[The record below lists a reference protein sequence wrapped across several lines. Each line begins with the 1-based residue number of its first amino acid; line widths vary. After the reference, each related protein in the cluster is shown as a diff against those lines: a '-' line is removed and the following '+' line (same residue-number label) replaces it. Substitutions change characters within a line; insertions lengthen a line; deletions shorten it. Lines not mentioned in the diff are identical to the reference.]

1 MWKVLGE
8 ETVIPK
14 MGEVWTERMVQL
26 SKRRKDKDRFI
37 STLRDADVRYLF
49 DSVREVNTFVVTLPP
64 KYGHEDLEFMRA
76 YVKRVDKSLKEP
88 VVEYEGVPQKYTI
101 IFTSDVEEDD
111 YQWRKEHRSDYF
123 KWVEDKSKEEKS
135 EKEEQTF

>member
-14 MGEVWTERMVQL
+14 MGDVWAERMVQL

-37 STLRDADVRYLF
+37 SILKDADVRYIF
-49 DSVREVNTFVVTLPP
+49 DAMREVNTFIITLPP
-64 KYGHEDLEFMRA
+64 KYGHEDLVFMRA
-76 YVKRVDKSLKEP
+76 YVNRVDKSLKVP
-88 VVEYEGVPQKYTI
+88 VVEYEGVPQKYSI
-101 IFTSDVEEDD
+101 IFTSEVEEDD
-111 YQWRKEHRSDYF
+111 YRWRKEHRSDYF
-123 KWVEDKSKEEKS
+123 QWVEKESEKEKS

>member
-8 ETVIPK
+8 ETVILK
-14 MGEVWTERMVQL
+14 MGDVWEERMVQL

-37 STLRDADVRYLF
+37 KIIKEADVRYVF
-49 DSVREVNTFVVTLPP
+49 DSIREVNTFIINLPS

-76 YVKRVDKSLKEP
+76 YVNRVDKSLKFP
-88 VVEYEGVPQKYTI
+88 VVEYEGVPQRYSI
-101 IFTSDVEEDD
+101 IFTSDKEDDD

-123 KWVEDKSKEEKS
+123 KWVEKESEEEKS